1 MKIIVRPRDSGKA
14 RELLTTASKMKAVVA
29 SDNPER
35 LRDKANRY
43 GIYEVSICGYDDLMS
58 GDPEISQHPIMIQ
71 NVDKFLEFYFG
82 MSNQNIVG
90 FSATLEEE
98 KATHFTCPVCRKE
111 WDKVIP
117 PQDWI
122 SLGVKQSLCPE
133 CGAKAVHKFQ
143 GAGMRAQ
150 LECLDF

>member
-14 RELLTTASKMKAVVA
+14 RELLAVARDMKAVVA

-58 GDPEISQHPIMIQ
+58 GDSEISQHPIMIQ

-98 KATHFTCPVCRKE
+98 KATHFTCPVCGKE
-111 WDKVIP
+111 WDEVMP
-117 PQDWI
+117 EDWTG
-122 SLGVKQSLCPE
+122 LGTKQTLCIE
-133 CGAKAVHKFQ
+133 CSEKALRKFK
-143 GAGMRAQ
+143 GAGKRTE
-150 LECLDF
+150 LKCIDF